1 MLSNNY
7 MNDMIQYNFD
17 FSDEEILAYYISLLK
32 SLALRLDT
40 NALQF
45 FFDRREGRFPLFL
58 EAVKFFNHRDHM
70 VRTTVRTLTLSVC
83 KV

>member
-1 MLSNNY
+1 M
-7 MNDMIQYNFD
+7 
-17 FSDEEILAYYISLLK
+17 
-32 SLALRLDT
+32 DT

-45 FFDRREGRFPLFL
+45 FFDRREMRFPLFL

-83 KV
+83 KVRLLFFVLFFFSFSFLFFSFLFFSFLFFHFLNLI